1 MARRYSKRRYY
12 KRKGNKRTFSRY
24 NTYRYRSSKA
34 QAYQIY
40 SLNRKINRLES
51 KTKPEFKTGRKDDFM
66 SLTTPYQSARQ
77 LWNHSIKLITSTDGV
92 NFHSEEIQK
101 GLFARLAGLTI
112 WGNIFRTDSNATHT
126 AGFLRLIV
134 VQYRQAR
141 SAGISM
147 PDLFSGYND
156 GATSDMTSVILKE
169 PFKDHVASTVKI
181 ITNRVYKLNN
191 NDINN
196 VPFKV
201 TIPGRRLLNFSMNS
215 TEDIAKGD
223 ICVVAIYGQ
232 DNTTT
237 ASAYKITMSCKICY
251 TDA

>member
-1 MARRYSKRRYY
+1 MPRRYRSRRY
-12 KRKGNKRTFSRY
+12 RKFRFSKY
-24 NTYRYRSSKA
+24 NTYKNRSAKS

-40 SLNRKINRLES
+40 SLNKKINRLEN

-66 SLTTPYQSARQ
+66 SLTTRYENVGQ

-92 NFHSEEIQK
+92 NFHSEDIQK
-101 GLFARLAGLTI
+101 GLFARLCGLTI
-112 WGNIFRTDSNATHT
+112 WGNIVRTDPNATHT
-126 AGFLRLIV
+126 AGFLRLIIT
-134 VQYRQAR
+134 QYRQAR

-147 PDLFSGYND
+147 PDIFSGYND
-156 GATSDMTSVILKE
+156 STFTNMTSVILKE
-169 PFKDHVASTVKI
+169 PFKDHVTSTVKI
-181 ITNRVYKLNN
+181 LSNRVYKLNN

-223 ICVVAIYGQ
+223 ICVIAIYGQ
-232 DNTTT
+232 DNTTS

>member
-1 MARRYSKRRYY
+1 MARRYKSKYGRRY
-12 KRKGNKRTFSRY
+12 RKRTFSKY
-24 NTYRYRSSKA
+24 NTYKYRSAKS

-40 SLNRKINRLES
+40 ALNKKINRIEN
-51 KTKPEFKTGRKDDFM
+51 KTRPEFKTGRKDSFM
-66 SLTTPYQSARQ
+66 TLTTPYESVRQ

-92 NFHSEEIQK
+92 NFHSADIQN
-101 GLFARLAGLTI
+101 GLFCRLCGLTI
-112 WGNIFRTDSNATHT
+112 WGNILRTDSNATHT
-126 AGFLRLIV
+126 AGFLRVIV

-196 VPFKV
+196 VPFKITV
-201 TIPGRRLLNFSMNS
+201 PGRRLLNFSMNS

-232 DNTTT
+232 DHTTT
-237 ASAYKITMSCKICY
+237 ASAYKITMSAKICY
-251 TDA
+251 TDN